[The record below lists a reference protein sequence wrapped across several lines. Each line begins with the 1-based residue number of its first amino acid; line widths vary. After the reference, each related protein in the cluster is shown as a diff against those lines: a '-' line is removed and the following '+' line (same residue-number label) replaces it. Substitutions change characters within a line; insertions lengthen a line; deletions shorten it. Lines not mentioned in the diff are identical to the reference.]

1 MHKEEYIKG
10 LDGVFWYI
18 QPISDNAKA
27 KFDNKTR
34 TSIKRWNIFF
44 LATNLKVRIFKKA
57 AIWNSPRVRFRTFK
71 SSETMFRYFSKVL
84 GDFKMNST
92 LLDIVRRRFYEFQN

>member
-34 TSIKRWNIFF
+34 TSIKRWNILF
-44 LATNLKVRIFKKA
+44 LATNLKVVIFKKEA
-57 AIWNSPRVRFRTFK
+57 AIWNSPRVRFSPFNI
-71 SSETMFRYFSKVL
+71 SEMMFRYFSKV
-84 GDFKMNST
+84 FM
-92 LLDIVRRRFYEFQN
+92 